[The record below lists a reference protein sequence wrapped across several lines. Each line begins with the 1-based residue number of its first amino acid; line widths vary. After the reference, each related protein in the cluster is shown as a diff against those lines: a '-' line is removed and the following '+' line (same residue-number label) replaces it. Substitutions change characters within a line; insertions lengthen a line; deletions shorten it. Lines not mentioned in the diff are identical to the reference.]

1 MSELIDIYDENR
13 NKTGLVLP
21 RKTKLEKGQFML
33 YVIALI
39 QNSDGKFLI
48 TQRTMDKKWAAGH
61 WEIPGGG
68 AAAGESA
75 FEAVCREVREETG
88 LDTSDCEA
96 NVIYSYRNEDL
107 ERGDNYFTDIFLLR
121 KDFSLDDVKVDPR
134 EIMDVKLADIDEI
147 KRLNDEIGFLHY
159 KRICEALGI

>member
-1 MSELIDIYDENR
+1 MSEMIDIYDENR

-21 RKTKLEKGQFML
+21 RKSRLSNGQYML

-39 QNSDGKFLI
+39 ENSKGEYLI
-48 TQRTMDKKWAAGH
+48 TQRTMNKKWAAGH

-68 AAAGESA
+68 VAAGESA
-75 FEAVCREVREETG
+75 FEAVCREVYEETG
-88 LDTSDCEA
+88 LDTLGCEEK
-96 NVIYSYRNEDL
+96 VIYSYRNDDL
-107 ERGDNYFTDIFLLR
+107 EHGDNYFTDIFVLHM
-121 KDFSLDDVKVDPR
+121 DFSLDDVKVDP
-134 EIMDVKLADIDEI
+134 EEVMDVKLADIDEI